1 MALEAGR
8 IKQAVRETVRQ
19 KAAEAGA
26 ELLRKTR
33 PEGDAPGTA
42 RFASAPVFR
51 SALPIPPPGR
61 AEALVIMCNSWEW
74 RRHTQEFLATGL
86 GLKEYD
92 QVSIPGGVQWLALP
106 DILPKHNKV
115 ARWMTEYLVRKHNL
129 SRVICVAHED
139 CSAYEDRSAL
149 GALAHVVT
157 GRSVFD
163 HQVAQLRAAARAI
176 TESLSVP
183 VELYYASS
191 AEGAVVFHKV
201 ELQPEEGR

>member
-1 MALEAGR
+1 MER
-8 IKQAVRETVRQ
+8 T
-19 KAAEAGA
+19 AE
-26 ELLRKTR
+26 EIRMRYYLWI
-33 PEGDAPGTA
+33 
-42 RFASAPVFR
+42 V
-51 SALPIPPPGR
+51 
-61 AEALVIMCNSWEW
+61 LVI
-74 RRHTQEFLATGL
+74 
-86 GLKEYD
+86 
-92 QVSIPGGVQWLALP
+92 
-106 DILPKHNKV
+106 
-115 ARWMTEYLVRKHNL
+115 
-129 SRVICVAHED
+129 
-139 CSAYEDRSAL
+139 SAL